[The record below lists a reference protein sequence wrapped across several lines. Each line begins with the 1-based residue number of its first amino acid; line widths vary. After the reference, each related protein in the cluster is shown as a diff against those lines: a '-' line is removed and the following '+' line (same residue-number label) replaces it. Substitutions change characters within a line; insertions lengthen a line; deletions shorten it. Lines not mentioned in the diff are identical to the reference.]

1 MKKAAEIREMNET
14 ELENYLEDIQE
25 EYFNLR
31 FQHATKQESNP
42 VRLRL
47 LRREISRVLTIM
59 TEKKKNAPKN
69 K

>member
-1 MKKAAEIREMNET
+1 
-14 ELENYLEDIQE
+14 
-25 EYFNLR
+25 LR